1 MKHKQRLLTAAIGA
15 LALVQTL
22 GAQTAGQTDSAVV
35 DLCSHITENGKIV
48 LSMPDKLR
56 ERMRA
61 EVQPFAAQDQES
73 QQSKPTQAGRA
84 AGYRI
89 QVFSDNN
96 SRTAKGEARSRARN
110 ISSQF
115 PDYQTYV
122 VYSSPYWRLRVG
134 NFRSSEEAT
143 RVADELKIAF
153 PAYAREIRVVRDRIT
168 VEAE

>member
-1 MKHKQRLLTAAIGA
+1 MKHKQRLLTAAISA

-22 GAQTAGQTDSAVV
+22 GAQTAGQTDSVAV

-61 EVQPFAAQDQES
+61 EVQPSAGQNQEP
-73 QQSKPTQAGRA
+73 QQSRPTQAGRM

-143 RVADELKIAF
+143 RVAEELKIAF